1 MSGFSWRTDTLF
13 KGLDIERISAAINMK
28 AETEAVRLQGHMQ
41 TQRPWTDRT
50 GQAKRTLSAEA
61 ERKSNA
67 IVITL
72 AHGVE
77 YGKWLEI
84 RWNERYSIIKPT
96 IATQSAR
103 VMASMQGLLDR
114 L

>member
-1 MSGFSWRTDTLF
+1 MSGFSWKSDTLF
-13 KGLDIERISAAINMK
+13 QNFDVERITAAIHMK
-28 AETEAVRLQGHMQ
+28 AETEAVRLHGHMQ

-67 IVITL
+67 VVITL

-96 IATQSAR
+96 LATQSAR
-103 VMASMQGLLDR
+103 VMQSMAGLLNR